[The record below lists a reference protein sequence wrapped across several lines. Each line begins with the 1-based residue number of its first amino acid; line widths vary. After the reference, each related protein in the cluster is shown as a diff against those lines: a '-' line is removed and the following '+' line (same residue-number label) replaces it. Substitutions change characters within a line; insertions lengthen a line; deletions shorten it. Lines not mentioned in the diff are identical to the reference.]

1 MAEERFIFSQII
13 KKWLI
18 YIAAAGLFLA
28 IAGILLIALVHQP
41 TEADAYGHNGP
52 IWLDR
57 LWTALWVNNIFFV
70 GVAVIGVL
78 FVAINY
84 AAQSGWFVAFKRVPE
99 SFGEWLPIAAILSL
113 VIFLAAQHTLFHWTH
128 ETDDPIILGK
138 SEYLNVPFFIVRM
151 LLYFGV
157 WYWMYRKI
165 RRNSLEEDL
174 HGGIEYFYR
183 ARKFSVIF
191 IVIFAITSS
200 TASWDWIMSTD
211 PHWFSTIFGWYV
223 FSGWFVTGLV
233 VITLVILGMKD
244 FGYLS
249 LVNANHIHDMGK
261 YIFAFSIF
269 WTYLWFSQYML
280 IYYSNIP
287 EESLYYVERLRSPV
301 YKPMFFINIV
311 LNFLFPFLV
320 LMTRESKRHG
330 IFLKI
335 VGVVLLIGHW
345 VDSYLLV
352 APSTVGE
359 NGAIGLLEV
368 GTFMIFGAAFLFV
381 IFNSMAKA
389 PLLSKN
395 HPMLDE
401 SLHYHT

>member
-1 MAEERFIFSQII
+1 MAEERFILTKNF
-13 KKWLI
+13 KKLLV

-28 IAGILLIALVHQP
+28 IAGILLIAFTHQP
-41 TEADAYGHNGP
+41 VAEGAYGHHGP
-52 IWLDR
+52 VWLDR
-57 LWTALWVNNIFFV
+57 LWTALWTNNIYFIGISV
-70 GVAVIGVL
+70 TGVL

-84 AAQSGWFVAFKRVPE
+84 AAQSGWFVALKRVPE
-99 SFGEWLPIAAILSL
+99 AFGDWLPIAGVLSL
-113 VIFLAAQHTLFHWTH
+113 VIFLVAHHTLFHWTH
-128 ETDDPIILGK
+128 DTTDPIILGK
-138 SEYLNVPFFIVRM
+138 REYLNIPFFLVRM
-151 LLYFGV
+151 VVYFVV
-157 WYWMYRKI
+157 WYLMHRQIRKY
-165 RRNSLEEDL
+165 SLEEDL
-174 HGGIEYFYR
+174 HGGIVYFNTQ
-183 ARKFSVIF
+183 RKYSVIF

-200 TASWDWIMSTD
+200 TASWDWLMSTD
-211 PHWFSTIFGWYV
+211 PHWFSTIYGWYV
-223 FSGWFVTGLV
+223 FAGWFVTGLV
-233 VITLVILGMKD
+233 VSTLIIAALKD

-249 LVNANHIHDMGK
+249 LVNANHLHDMGK

-287 EESLYYVERLRSPV
+287 EESLYYVERLRSSV
-301 YKPMFFINIV
+301 YKPMFFVNII
-311 LNFLFPFLV
+311 LNFLFPLLV
-320 LMTRESKRHG
+320 LMTRDSKRHG

-345 VDSYLLV
+345 VNVYLLI

-359 NGAIGLLEV
+359 HGAIGLLEV
-368 GTFMIFGAAFLFV
+368 GTFMMFGAAFLFV

-389 PLLSKN
+389 PLVAKN